1 MFNILNRLLGNDTQP
16 ASGDLT
22 GNKELYTALAAIL
35 IEMATVDGQ
44 FSKSEKELI
53 LEILQNEFQ
62 LSREESREIEDHANT
77 ELNGSIDLW
86 HFTNLINEKYPPEK
100 KIRILEYIWKII
112 YTDEKLNAHEDYL
125 IHKLSKLLNLPHSRL
140 IETKLQVK
148 DQMSSK

>member
-1 MFNILNRLLGNDTQP
+1 M
-16 ASGDLT
+16 
-22 GNKELYTALAAIL
+22 
-35 IEMATVDGQ
+35 
-44 FSKSEKELI
+44 
-53 LEILQNEFQ
+53 QNEFH

-112 YTDEKLNAHEDYL
+112 YTDEKLNDHEDYL
-125 IHKLSKLLNLPHSRL
+125 VHKLSKLLNLPHSQL

-148 DQMSSK
+148 NQMSSK

>member
-53 LEILQNEFQ
+53 LEILQ
-62 LSREESREIEDHANT
+62 
-77 ELNGSIDLW
+77 
-86 HFTNLINEKYPPEK
+86 K
-100 KIRILEYIWKII
+100 
-112 YTDEKLNAHEDYL
+112 
-125 IHKLSKLLNLPHSRL
+125 
-140 IETKLQVK
+140 
-148 DQMSSK
+148 